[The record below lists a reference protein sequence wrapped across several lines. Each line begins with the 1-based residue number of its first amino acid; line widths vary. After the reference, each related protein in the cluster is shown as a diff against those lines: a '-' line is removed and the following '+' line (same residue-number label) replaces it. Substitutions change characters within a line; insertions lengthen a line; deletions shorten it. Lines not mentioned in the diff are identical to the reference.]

1 MADLARNARD
11 RRPGAHPRRGRGNFR
26 GDSDAVLALRRQAV
40 KVTPNDA
47 IAHLNL
53 AATLE
58 GRQERGE
65 AAREY
70 ETARMLGQVDAGLQ
84 RTVALAFARMGL
96 LREAIEVAEYAV
108 RLEPRDD
115 DLRVD
120 LGDLYS
126 KMGMP
131 VTNGPR
137 ATTRPRGCGSRP
149 RESPEPRPSLR
160 NPG

>member
-47 IAHLNL
+47 VAHLNL

-58 GRQERGE
+58 GRQERG
-65 AAREY
+65 AAGREY

-108 RLEPRDD
+108 RLEPGDD
-115 DLRVD
+115 DLCVD

-131 VTNGPR
+131 VTDGPR